1 LTYVKAAPGLS
12 PDGHTIT
19 LPAACGRMRVHWR
32 LIGPFPSYRGTVRH
46 VLALYQRR

>member
-1 LTYVKAAPGLS
+1 MKAAPGLS

-19 LPAACGRMRVHWR
+19 LPAASGRMRVHWR
-32 LIGPFPSYRGTVRH
+32 LIGPFPSDRGTVRH